1 MTFHANSRFY
11 PGWVTQ
17 GRITQSWSIQSQ
29 VTSQLPTSS
38 WHGSSSQVSLQP
50 SWSGTWV
57 NTQAQLRRT
66 LGITLK
72 GKNTSPWLIE
82 QYTRIKIR
90 KINLSPACNDY
101 KKASSSLSH
110 TWILECLVL
119 YKANSALITFIGN
132 SVGLWKTTLDGC
144 SKDHQVPDQDSQQW
158 YQDITLTRLVWPNGC
173 KERDGDVE
181 WMCGIARRQNGR
193 RKTATSTRVSHRP
206 MGIMIKMH
214 KGHSQIPPEGR
225 LVLRGQLV

>member
-17 GRITQSWSIQSQ
+17 GRITKSWSIQSQ
-29 VTSQLPTSS
+29 ATSQLPTSS

-82 QYTRIKIR
+82 QYTRTKIR

-144 SKDHQVPDQDSQQW
+144 SKAIGPSSAWPGFPAMISRYYFDEISVAKWLQREGWWCGVN
-158 YQDITLTRLVWPNGC
+158 VWNC
-173 KERDGDVE
+173 
-181 WMCGIARRQNGR
+181 
-193 RKTATSTRVSHRP
+193 
-206 MGIMIKMH
+206 
-214 KGHSQIPPEGR
+214 
-225 LVLRGQLV
+225 